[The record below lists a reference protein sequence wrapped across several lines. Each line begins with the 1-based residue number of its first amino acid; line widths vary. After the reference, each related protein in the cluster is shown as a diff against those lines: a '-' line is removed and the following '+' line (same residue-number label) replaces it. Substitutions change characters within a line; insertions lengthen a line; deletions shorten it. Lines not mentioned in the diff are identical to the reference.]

1 MDTRTLTM
9 RTWTSILR
17 AVQHPTYTAPL
28 LKSTLL
34 ARMRQLQNCANAYP
48 MRNVAPA
55 TLGTSVTINGAPH
68 DITSTQRDLAT
79 KLAKELQIDST
90 EASKAV
96 LQQARL
102 GIVDVEGVEKA
113 YMAERTDL
121 LRVVKIL
128 LSLDVNGSENTDMVD
143 MAREIVKQIK
153 GKNDFVTKL
162 VEGLHKRIEESLPAK
177 ALANIHSS
185 LVWSRQ
191 VRMQAIWGKTKSRS
205 SLKNMKSLRFL
216 SMRPR
221 TGIHLLKLSRRGS
234 RCWRRRTFSH
244 TNEMYPHVSVP
255 LLIAGSLGYT
265 VIIGYDADCSSA
277 GSRIIRAICLPAR
290 N

>member
-1 MDTRTLTM
+1 MVPALLDRVRFIIAISVGGCSVGGIFAARPLDLAATRIRIADQQTTACEADGSCKPLPLMSAVPPALVKTAGAQSGSQDGPNTSLSYVSCEWDTRTLTI

-34 ARMRQLQNCANAYP
+34 ARIQQLQNCADAYP
-48 MRNVAPA
+48 LRNVAPA

-68 DITSTQRDLAT
+68 DITSTQRDLAS
-79 KLAKELQIDST
+79 KLAKELQINST

-102 GIVDVEGVEKA
+102 GIVDIEGVEKA
-113 YMAERTDL
+113 YMAERTNL

-143 MAREIVKQIK
+143 IAREIVKQIK

-162 VEGLHKRIEESLPAK
+162 VEALRKRVEESLPAK
-177 ALANIHSS
+177 AIANIHSS

-191 VRMQAIWGKTKSRS
+191 VR
-205 SLKNMKSLRFL
+205 
-216 SMRPR
+216 
-221 TGIHLLKLSRRGS
+221 
-234 RCWRRRTFSH
+234 
-244 TNEMYPHVSVP
+244 
-255 LLIAGSLGYT
+255 
-265 VIIGYDADCSSA
+265 
-277 GSRIIRAICLPAR
+277 LPGHMG
-290 N
+290 